1 MGMREKL
8 LTGELYA
15 CDDDSVAA
23 EQATWLE
30 KVYEYNMTRPSEPE
44 KRKAMLKSMFA
55 HLGKGCY
62 IEPPF
67 HANWGGKNVSFG
79 DYVYANFNLTLVDDG
94 VITVRDRR
102 HRRAPRASRAP
113 RENLS
118 VQHARAHRQKLLAG
132 RARRSAPRRDNRR

>member
-1 MGMREKL
+1 MELGEKITGKQVLKQLGSSIWALLMPIGIVMGMREKL

-44 KRKAMLKSMFA
+44 KRKAMLENMFA

-67 HANWGGKNVSFG
+67 HANWGGRHVHF
-79 DYVYANFNLTLVDDG
+79 A
-94 VITVRDRR
+94 ITSMRI
-102 HRRAPRASRAP
+102 ST
-113 RENLS
+113 
-118 VQHARAHRQKLLAG
+118 
-132 RARRSAPRRDNRR
+132 

>member
-94 VITVRDRR
+94 VITVGDYTMFGPGVTVATAG
-102 HRRAPRASRAP
+102 HPVLPELRATFPRTSSPSAIPAACS
-113 RENLS
+113 
-118 VQHARAHRQKLLAG
+118 AR
-132 RARRSAPRRDNRR
+132 